1 MADGDRFRLRLDD
14 DGCVHVE
21 GELTRH
27 TAMEALRR
35 FDRLAS
41 DLDRWVIDCS
51 ACDPVDSAAVAWLI
65 ELRKKARAGGK
76 PLRFE
81 SLPPAVH
88 SIARMSQVE
97 ELLAPAT

>member
-14 DGCVHVE
+14 EGRLHVE

-27 TAMEALRR
+27 TAMEALRQ

-41 DLDRWVIDCS
+41 ALERWEIDCS

-65 ELRKKARAGGK
+65 ELRKKARVSGR

-97 ELLAPAT
+97 ELLAPVT